1 MSKTLTLMEAAAEI
15 LSGSKS
21 SAPRMELEKSPQGF
35 QDLGGPTPTQ
45 STHSKIDVGA
55 KEATP
60 PGKQPSSGTKAPFE
74 KAAGQAVEIEPEEEG
89 ETEDAEANAQKARI
103 EAGLRAGHLKE
114 EDKDEDDDKDGD
126 DDGDDDEDD
135 EKDDEKDEKDEKD
148 LKEAVAQWHA
158 ELQEDVA
165 AILASETSL
174 PKEFADKI
182 GTIYEARVSDKVMSI
197 QESIEAEYAE
207 KFEAAVLEVRDN
219 LTEQVNDYLDYVV
232 GQWMEQNELAIEK
245 GLRSE
250 LTEEFI
256 GGLRNLFLENFID
269 VPSEKV
275 DLVDELATKV
285 EELTSELNEEVAK
298 GIELKKQLGESKK
311 SEILNGVCE
320 GLTQTQVEKVRTLA
334 ESVEFTAEGDYT
346 KKVSTIREN
355 YFPITTGK
363 PASDSNAKMLTE
375 ASEIA
380 EEKSVIIDAGVASVV
395 ASLTR
400 SLK

>member
-1 MSKTLTLMEAAAEI
+1 MSKTLMEAAAEI

-21 SAPRMELEKSPQGF
+21 SAPGMPMEKSAQSF

-45 STHSKIDVGA
+45 ATHSAINVGA

-60 PGKQPSSGTKAPFE
+60 PGKQPSSDTKAPLV
-74 KAAGQAVEIEPEEEG
+74 KAAGQAVAITPEEEG
-89 ETEDAEANAQKARI
+89 DAEDAEANARKARI

-114 EDKDEDDDKDGD
+114 EDKDEDDDKDD
-126 DDGDDDEDD
+126 DDDDDDD
-135 EKDDEKDEKDEKD
+135 DKKDKDEKD
-148 LKEAVAQWHA
+148 LKEAAAQWQA
-158 ELQEDVA
+158 ELQGDVA

-174 PKEFADKI
+174 PKEFAEKI

-250 LTEEFI
+250 LTEQFI
-256 GGLRNLFLENFID
+256 GSLRTVFLEHYID
-269 VPSEKV
+269 IPAEKV

-298 GIELKKQLGESKK
+298 GVELKKQLGESKK

-375 ASEIA
+375 ASEVA